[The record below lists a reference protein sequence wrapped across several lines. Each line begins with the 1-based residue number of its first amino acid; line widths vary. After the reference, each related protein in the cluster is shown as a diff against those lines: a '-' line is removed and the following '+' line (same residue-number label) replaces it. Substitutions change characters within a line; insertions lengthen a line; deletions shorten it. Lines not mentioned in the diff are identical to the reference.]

1 MATITRTEIEA
12 ADLILDAIQQ
22 RLGGKKLLCPVT
34 GDSEWALE
42 SYMGALPS
50 VDTFHVAPWSGSNPR
65 VFPYAVLV
73 CPTCGYS
80 MFFNLISLG
89 LAEYFGLV
97 ADEE

>member
-1 MATITRTEIEA
+1 MAIVTRTKFDR
-12 ADLILDAIQQ
+12 ADLILDAIY
-22 RLGGKKLLCPVT
+22 RKLGGQELLCPVT

-50 VDTFHVAPWSGSNPR
+50 VDTFHVAPWSKSNPH

-89 LAEYFGLV
+89 LAEHFGLV
-97 ADEE
+97 VDEE